1 MSSLGQQHQ
10 HQHQQRNQHRSPR
23 LTHWT
28 AFLIFSC
35 ITMGAA
41 IEVRRSYETQTGG
54 DSTDNQMWAII
65 FSALTF
71 ILTFIVVAMHLSAI
85 TSVLIIGT
93 KLEGILCVLLFAFWV
108 SVVSIVS
115 DSRNAL
121 AVDENGRV
129 SNGNLYYFSWAG
141 FVCSI
146 TILVSYLR
154 SAFNL
159 DLAGEIRTR
168 SARLNLWSGLLA
180 TSIVV
185 SGSSVLIYQEFCQAG
200 TSSKVGP
207 FCHRTSFTIALGVI
221 GVVFSLYVVGSKI
234 ATSTAPFL
242 VEASLSILMMTLYIF
257 GVGFITSEYGPG
269 ATLGNLYYFT
279 WMSFFLSFMLVASCF
294 EDYQAAKAAAAQHD
308 HRNEGGNSGGDVV
321 VGVGGDEIHVQDF
334 EDVEA

>member
-1 MSSLGQQHQ
+1 
-10 HQHQQRNQHRSPR
+10 
-23 LTHWT
+23 
-28 AFLIFSC
+28 
-35 ITMGAA
+35 MGAA
-41 IEVRRSYETQTGG
+41 IEVRRSYEKQTGG

-93 KLEGILCVLLFAFWV
+93 KLEGVLCVMLFAFWV

-141 FVCSI
+141 FICSI

-185 SGSSVLIYQEFCQAG
+185 TGSSVLIYQEFCQAD
-200 TSSKVGP
+200 TSKGGP

-242 VEASLSILMMTLYIF
+242 VEASLSILMMILYIF

-279 WMSFFLSFMLVASCF
+279 WMSFFVSFMLVASCF

-308 HRNEGGNSGGDVV
+308 HRNEEGSGA
-321 VGVGGDEIHVQDF
+321 DEIHVQDF